1 MTTPTEAEGTSLAD
15 ALIAEHSAVFAYG
28 VVAAFSNP
36 TRATQVATA
45 AAAHR
50 ARRDGLLDT
59 LTAAGLTAPVA
70 EAGYTLPFPVT
81 DPITAAQLAAQV
93 EADTAVAWRAV
104 VEHGETADTRT
115 LGVTALTDA
124 AVREATWR
132 VALGTDPVVDPFP
145 GQP

>member
-1 MTTPTEAEGTSLAD
+1 MTTPTEAESRSLGD
-15 ALIAEHSAVFAYG
+15 ALAAEHSAVFAYG

-36 TRATQVATA
+36 TRAAQVATA

-50 ARRDGLLDT
+50 ARRDELLDT
-59 LTAAGLTAPVA
+59 LTAAGMTAPAA
-70 EAGYTLPFPVT
+70 EAGYTLPFPVA

-124 AVREATWR
+124 TVREATWR

-145 GQP
+145 GRP